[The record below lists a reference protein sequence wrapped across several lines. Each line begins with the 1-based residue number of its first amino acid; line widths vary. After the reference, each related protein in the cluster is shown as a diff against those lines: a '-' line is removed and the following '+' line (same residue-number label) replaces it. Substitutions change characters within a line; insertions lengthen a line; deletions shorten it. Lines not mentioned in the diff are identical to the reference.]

1 MIDKLVI
8 GTAQFGLEYGINNKF
23 GIFSKNQVCEVLN
36 YAVKNGIKFL
46 DTSTHYGNSEEKIG
60 FYNSNNLYSSF
71 DIISKIAS
79 ESKQDTDSGIK
90 LSLKKLNRSS
100 LYAYLIHDFSLFFK
114 NLEIF
119 NSLIEHKQNGLLQ
132 KIGFSLYHPEE
143 LDYLL
148 NSDLQ
153 FDIVQVPYNIFDQ
166 RFEPYFNLLKDR
178 NIEIHIRSVF
188 LQGLLLMSRDAILKR
203 FPDLNQVMTDISSI
217 CKSNEISIY
226 MFTLLFAFGNQQID
240 KIVIGFDTTS
250 QLVECVNILKIIN
263 YNIFEEIDWKNF
275 VINDKNIILP
285 YKWRL

>member
-263 YNIFEEIDWKNF
+263 YNIFEEIYWKNF